1 MKFISKNSVY
11 KLILKQGI
19 SGNRELGLQSTPG
32 ISVRFE
38 NHEVNVTD
46 EKTIE
51 MLLAHPSYNTEFTK
65 AEEPG
70 MTMPRKALTEPTHE
84 ITEMKYGHIEGT
96 VGGRT
101 PVDINSLAT
110 NLAVEMVKKLLG
122 EDELKALLAKKSAK
136 QPEQVAAPVKED
148 AATVAEKVVADSD
161 ETTPATMEEISSIT
175 DSASDFTNENGNVGE
190 QNVSAVPKKRG
201 RKPGS
206 TVKKIEKVPV
216 DQ

>member
-38 NHEVNVTD
+38 NHELNVSD
-46 EKTIE
+46 EKIIE
-51 MLLAHPSYNTEFTK
+51 MLLAHPSYDTDFTK

-70 MTMPRKALTEPTHE
+70 MIVMKASPEPTHE
-84 ITEMKYGHIEGT
+84 ITEMKYGHIGGT
-96 VGGRT
+96 VGGKT

-136 QPEQVAAPVKED
+136 QPEQVSTPVKEVE
-148 AATVAEKVVADSD
+148 APVAENVVADSD
-161 ETTPATMEEISSIT
+161 ENTPATMEEISSVT
-175 DSASDFTNENGNVGE
+175 DPSSDFTNENNNVGE
-190 QNVSAVPKKRG
+190 QDVSSTPKKRG

-206 TVKKIEKVPV
+206 AVKKVEKVPV